1 MMVRATYMRV
11 LRIFHVRFSVVLPI
25 GNTVIIKLPRE
36 RFEMNNANTEELG
49 RIVANAMSNFLS
61 RPDHTNTNHSA
72 SG

>member
-1 MMVRATYMRV
+1 MMVCATYMRV

-49 RIVANAMSNFLS
+49 RIVAKF
-61 RPDHTNTNHSA
+61 RETQCYTNTNHSA